1 MSFRRIL
8 NRVAVASGVTATS
21 AIIATKRN
29 ISARDYQK
37 NETFIDHKYDLDWDK
52 LPNHNGERVIYLVR
66 HGRYH
71 IEREDLDDQKLTEMG
86 RNQLTQTGKY
96 LAGIYKEHHNNEP
109 PEIIISSTMIRAIES
124 RDLIMNEF
132 SEDFFN
138 EKSVKMTDLLRE
150 GAVYKPVQFPDR
162 PSYNTPEYERN
173 QIIGSSRLEA
183 ALYEYLHKGRRSEDN
198 QDKQTTAIIVCHAN
212 VIRYLLCKL
221 MQVRENAWLQMT
233 LYHGSVTKVVMKGNG
248 DLRVM
253 AVGSAGFMP
262 PELMTYSNGK
272 LEKPATASSEKVP
285 EK

>member
-1 MSFRRIL
+1 MSFRRII
-8 NRVAVASGVTATS
+8 NRVAIASGLAATS
-21 AIIATKRN
+21 TITAKRN
-29 ISARDYQK
+29 LNARDYKK
-37 NETFIDHKYDLDWDK
+37 NETFLEHNYDLNWDK
-52 LPNHNGERVIYLVR
+52 LPKHNGERVIYLVR

-96 LAGIYKEHHNNEP
+96 LASLYKDHHNNEP

-124 RDLIMNEF
+124 RDLIMDEF
-132 SEDFFN
+132 SPSFFD

-183 ALYEYLHKGRRSEDN
+183 ALYEYLHKGRRSEEE
-198 QDKQTTAIIVCHAN
+198 QEKQTTAIIVCHAN

-221 MQVRENAWLQMT
+221 LQVRENAWLQMT

-253 AVGSAGFMP
+253 AIGSCGFMP

-272 LEKPATASSEKVP
+272 LEKPATASSEKVTT

>member
-1 MSFRRIL
+1 
-8 NRVAVASGVTATS
+8 
-21 AIIATKRN
+21 
-29 ISARDYQK
+29 
-37 NETFIDHKYDLDWDK
+37 
-52 LPNHNGERVIYLVR
+52 
-66 HGRYH
+66 
-71 IEREDLDDQKLTEMG
+71 
-86 RNQLTQTGKY
+86 
-96 LAGIYKEHHNNEP
+96 
-109 PEIIISSTMIRAIES
+109 MIRAIES

-183 ALYEYLHKGRRSEDN
+183 ALYQYLHKGRRSEDQ
-198 QDKQTTAIIVCHAN
+198 QDKQTTAIIGRNLTVEACDRFVVNIINASELNIFVPKTTLAIQLLPNDWGITLCLVCHAN

-262 PELMTYSNGK
+262 PELMTYSNGR